1 MRCISIQRETLN
13 QAIILLAVLVVVSDS
28 YMGMFLPVDISCRI
42 TQFMAGKIEFPFI
55 NKDELAATF
64 YIFGKDYGVKGQ
76 IEKLTAI
83 DLAKKAIQQLS
94 KDIRIFYNMPNKL
107 DSNFIRENYIRRS
120 LQISIELQKDGSY
133 ALSEMNKRIA
143 GDPTILSSC
152 FAQHIAYYK
161 QDYFFELFQP
171 FEKNQL
177 PSLLTTKLEGRMLLI
192 GFNAKDSK
200 SLPFQNSLV
209 HFIRW
214 IINNR

>member
-1 MRCISIQRETLN
+1 VRCISIQRETLN

-55 NKDELAATF
+55 NKDELTATF

-76 IEKLTAI
+76 IEKLTAN

-120 LQISIELQKDGSY
+120 LQISIELQKDSSY

-171 FEKNQL
+171 FEKNQF